1 VSFSPFDH
9 QCMAT
14 ALKLAARGL
23 FSPHPN
29 PRVGCVITKGQN
41 ILGRGWHEF
50 AGGPHAEIAAL
61 RDAREDVKGSTAYIT
76 LEPCSHHGRTP
87 PCTEALL
94 SAGISRVV
102 VASADPD
109 PQVNGQGVKK
119 LRNAG
124 LTVDTGL
131 MADQAEALNPGF
143 FMRIRKGRPWVRV
156 KSAISLDG
164 RTALLN
170 GESKWISSEASRRDV
185 QKWRARSAAV
195 LTGIGTVLA
204 DNPAMNVRLD
214 RKNGKNW
221 QPGQNEQ
228 NWQPGRH
235 GQDGQAPS
243 RQPLR
248 IIADSRWRIPP
259 GSRILA
265 DPATAIIAGTRDVA
279 VPPELA
285 ATGAQ
290 CISLPARAG
299 RTDLVA
305 LFSRLAEMELN
316 EIQVEAG
323 AHLCG
328 ALLKDRLVDE
338 LLIYQAPQ
346 LLGEGGPG
354 PFNFGPLESMDE
366 RTHLKLLETR
376 RLGNDLRLRLEP
388 RYRN

>member
-1 VSFSPFDH
+1 
-9 QCMAT
+9 MAT
-14 ALKLAARGL
+14 ALKLAARGI

-29 PRVGCVITKGQN
+29 PRVGCVISNTQN

-102 VASADPD
+102 VASADPN
-109 PQVNGQGVKK
+109 PQVNGQGLKK
-119 LRNAG
+119 LRDAG
-124 LTVDTGL
+124 LAVETGL
-131 MADQAEALNPGF
+131 MAAEAEALNPGF
-143 FMRIRKGRPWVRV
+143 FMRMRKGRPWVRV

-164 RTALLN
+164 RTALGN
-170 GESKWISSEASRRDV
+170 GDSKWISSEASRRDV
-185 QKWRARSAAV
+185 QKWRARSSAI

-214 RKNGKNW
+214 NK

-228 NWQPGRH
+228 SWQPGRH
-235 GQDGQAPS
+235 GQDGHAPG

-248 IIADSRWRIPP
+248 IIADSRWRTPP

-279 VPPELA
+279 VPPELE

-290 CISLPARAG
+290 CISLPATAG

-316 EIQVEAG
+316 EVQVEAG

-338 LLIYQAPQ
+338 ILIYQAPQ

-366 RTHLKLLETR
+366 RTHLKLLESR
-376 RLGNDLRLRLEP
+376 RLGNDWRLRLEP
-388 RYRN
+388 TYRN

>member
-1 VSFSPFDH
+1 
-9 QCMAT
+9 MAT

-29 PRVGCVITKGQN
+29 PRVGCVISNGQN

-94 SAGISRVV
+94 SARISRFV
-102 VASADPD
+102 VASADPN
-109 PQVNGQGVKK
+109 PQVNGQGLKK

-124 LTVDTGL
+124 LTVESGL
-131 MADQAEALNPGF
+131 MADEAEALNPGF
-143 FMRIRKGRPWVRV
+143 FMRMRKGRPWIRV

-164 RTALLN
+164 RTALGN
-170 GESKWISSEASRRDV
+170 GDSKWISSEASRRDV
-185 QKWRARSAAV
+185 QKWRARSSAV

-214 RKNGKNW
+214 NK
-221 QPGQNEQ
+221 QPGQNGQ
-228 NWQPGRH
+228 NWQPG
-235 GQDGQAPS
+235 
-243 RQPLR
+243 QPLR
-248 IIADSRWRIPP
+248 IIADSRWRTPP

-279 VPPELA
+279 VPPELE
-285 ATGAQ
+285 ATGAR
-290 CISLPARAG
+290 CISLPAVAG

-316 EIQVEAG
+316 EVQVEAG
-323 AHLCG
+323 ARLCG

-346 LLGEGGPG
+346 LLGKGGPG

-366 RTHLKLLETR
+366 RTHLKLLESR
-376 RLGNDLRLRLEP
+376 RLGNDWRLRLEP
-388 RYRN
+388 QY